1 MAGLMAADSQTSN
14 ASARAG
20 GASSEEE
27 YLRSYNKLKLEIA
40 EIIRSTMD
48 LARDRKEPEACDRGQ
63 QLLAR
68 LAEDRFNLA
77 VVGKFSRGK
86 STLMNAV
93 LGRERLPVGV
103 LPQTSVITTV
113 CYGSRER
120 LVVRRKGWSL
130 PQEFPISDL
139 WKYVSEKG
147 NPANQKEVTLAEVQ
161 LPAEI
166 LRQGFYFIDTP
177 GVGSII
183 TANTAT
189 TATFLP
195 EADAV
200 IFVTSFESPLSE
212 YELDLLRTVRRHV
225 RKIFVVINK
234 QDLVSLEDRHAVLE
248 FVQNRLETELAMPLE
263 LFAVSARDGLAGKLA
278 GTQDLLAR
286 SGLSEF
292 EQALV
297 RFLTREKAQE
307 FLFRIA
313 DRAARLLDDRQ
324 REMSLQARA
333 SQDPDGTA
341 ARRKQFTESVELLRG
356 AHRQVSESL
365 GRMAT
370 QELVGRLEQPLVRLC
385 AEIQG
390 LIAAEIESCLSN
402 MGLFPAFPW
411 LQLDAKLRDACTS
424 RVKAWLSERSSDF
437 NSLMRE
443 MLGDDLER
451 LRRLPDEVSRTCFE
465 LFDLHPSGTLDA
477 RPLDDVQEPG
487 SAHFADPPDLPWS
500 ARPHWWFPFFPVSW
514 SRKFLVRRWRESLN
528 RALTEYRNAIS
539 QLVMDAASAWIDHVS
554 QAELER
560 INASAARME
569 ELIARQASP
578 NQSSAME
585 SLRIRLDAIRVN
597 LGAGELAGLALPV
610 FVSTDQAKH
619 IQSTESLKPCPIC
632 TRVVES
638 LLDFMRRYQYELAVT
653 DAAQAEH
660 ADKGGFCPLHTW
672 QYERMAS
679 PQGICAGYPR
689 LLSRLA
695 ARLRSVASSEGADC
709 SSEDVRRLLAGPDAC
724 PACRVVEAAEE
735 AAVRA
740 ALLQLD
746 APPDAESAG
755 SPPLCLPHLYRV
767 LSAMPAGDDR
777 QILLDRQAQ
786 ILDRVAEDMQ
796 QHALKHHAIRRGLMT
811 EEESNAHIHGLSL
824 LAGHPGLSA
833 MRRR

>member
-1 MAGLMAADSQTSN
+1 MGTDSRASNPSTRAD
-14 ASARAG
+14 

-27 YLRSYNKLKLEIA
+27 YLRSYNKVKLEIA
-40 EIIRSTMD
+40 EIIGSTMD
-48 LARDRKEPEACDRGQ
+48 LARGPIGSGASDRGQ

-77 VVGKFSRGK
+77 VVGESNRGK

-93 LGRERLPVGV
+93 LGCERLPVGV

-120 LVVRRKGWSL
+120 LLIRRKGWSV
-130 PQEFPISDL
+130 PEEPPIAEL
-139 WKYVSEKG
+139 WKYVTEKG
-147 NPANQKEVTLAEVQ
+147 NPANQKEVALAEVQ

-189 TATFLP
+189 TETFLP

-225 RKIFVVINK
+225 RKIFIVINK

-248 FVQNRLETELAMPLE
+248 FVQNRLGMELAMPLE

-278 GTQDLLAR
+278 GTRDLLAR

-313 DRAARLLDDRQ
+313 GRAARLLDDRQ

-333 SQDPDGTA
+333 SQDPDGAA
-341 ARRKQFTESVELLRG
+341 ARRKQFTESVERLRG
-356 AHRQVSESL
+356 AHRQISESL

-370 QELVGRLEQPLVRLC
+370 QELAGRLEQPLARLC

-402 MGLFPAFPW
+402 MGPFPAFLWP
-411 LQLDAKLRDACTS
+411 QLDAKLRDACTS
-424 RVKAWLSERSSDF
+424 RVKTWLSERSSDF

-465 LFDLHPSGTLDA
+465 LFDLHPSDTLDA
-477 RPLDDVQEPG
+477 RPFDDVQEPG

-578 NQSSAME
+578 NQSGAME
-585 SLRIRLDAIRVN
+585 SLRMRLDAIRVN

-610 FVSTDQAKH
+610 SVSTDQAKH
-619 IQSTESLKPCPIC
+619 IQSTELLKPCPIC

-638 LLDFMRRYQYELAVT
+638 LLDFMGRYQYELAVT

-689 LLSRLA
+689 LLSRLG
-695 ARLRSVASSEGADC
+695 ARLRSSASSEGADC

-735 AAVRA
+735 AAIRA
-740 ALLQLD
+740 VLLQLD

-755 SPPLCLPHLYRV
+755 SPPLCLPHLCRV
-767 LSAMPAGDDR
+767 LSAMPAGHDR

-824 LAGHPGLSA
+824 LAGHPVLSA

>member
-1 MAGLMAADSQTSN
+1 
-14 ASARAG
+14 
-20 GASSEEE
+20 
-27 YLRSYNKLKLEIA
+27 
-40 EIIRSTMD
+40 
-48 LARDRKEPEACDRGQ
+48 
-63 QLLAR
+63 
-68 LAEDRFNLA
+68 
-77 VVGKFSRGK
+77 
-86 STLMNAV
+86 MNAV
-93 LGRERLPVGV
+93 LGCERLPVGV

-113 CYGSRER
+113 CYGSREH
-120 LVVRRKGWSL
+120 LLIRRKGWSV
-130 PQEFPISDL
+130 PEEPPIAEL
-139 WKYVSEKG
+139 WKYVTEKG

-248 FVQNRLETELAMPLE
+248 FVQNRLEMELAMPLE
-263 LFAVSARDGLAGKLA
+263 LFAVSAREGLAGKLA
-278 GTQDLLAR
+278 GTRDLLAR

-313 DRAARLLDDRQ
+313 DRAARLLDYRQ
-324 REMSLQARA
+324 REMSLHERA

-341 ARRKQFTESVELLRG
+341 ARRKQFTESVERLRG
-356 AHRQVSESL
+356 AHQEISEKLGRTATLELAGRLAQSLESL
-365 GRMAT
+365 CDEVRALGSSEMESFLSHMGRFRA
-370 QELVGRLEQPLVRLC
+370 
-385 AEIQG
+385 
-390 LIAAEIESCLSN
+390 S
-402 MGLFPAFPW
+402 PW
-411 LQLDAKLRDACTS
+411 PELDAKLRDACMS
-424 RVKAWLSERSSDF
+424 RVREWLSERSSNF

-443 MLGDDLER
+443 MLGDDLESLLR
-451 LRRLPDEVSRTCFE
+451 LHDEVSQTCFE
-465 LFDLHPSGTLDA
+465 LFGLHPSGTLDA
-477 RPLDDVQEPG
+477 DPRDDVREPG
-487 SAHFADPPDLPWS
+487 SAHFANPPDFLWS
-500 ARPHWWFPFFPVSW
+500 ARPRWWFHFFPVSW
-514 SRKFLVRRWRESLN
+514 SRNVLLRQWRESLD
-528 RALTEYRNAIS
+528 RVLTEYRNAIS
-539 QLVMDAASAWIDHVS
+539 QLFLDAGSAWIDQVS
-554 QAELER
+554 RVELER

-569 ELIARQASP
+569 ELIDGQVSP
-578 NQSSAME
+578 DQSRAME
-585 SLRIRLDAIRVN
+585 SLRMRLDTIRVN
-597 LGAGELAGLALPV
+597 LGAGEPTGAALPV
-610 FVSTDQAKH
+610 SVSTDQAKR

-695 ARLRSVASSEGADC
+695 EGLRSAASSEGADC
-709 SSEDVRRLLAGPDAC
+709 SSEDVRRLLAGPDSC

-735 AAVRA
+735 AAIRA
-740 ALLQLD
+740 VLLQLD
-746 APPDAESAG
+746 APPNAESAG

-777 QILLDRQAQ
+777 QILLHRQAQ

-796 QHALKHHAIRRGLMT
+796 QHALKHYAIRRGLMT

-824 LAGHPGLSA
+824 LAGHPDLSA